1 MLEQHTERRKAHRF
15 DDDGVKAAVE
25 QCGALRGRS
34 APRGDGNEER
44 HEGRRVALVTD
55 RRRVRICEALGKP
68 EAAGGLAVRKQSGRV
83 NGIEVEIDKAC
94 VDRRL
99 AGLAQPPFEEC
110 ERLRR
115 CLEFAVRAARRR
127 QGAGAGRRLASSA
140 LLNLCTCITPSTRS
154 MATSGF

>member
-1 MLEQHTERRKAHRF
+1 M
-15 DDDGVKAAVE
+15 
-25 QCGALRGRS
+25 
-34 APRGDGNEER
+34 
-44 HEGRRVALVTD
+44 TD

-83 NGIEVEIDKAC
+83 NGIEVEIDKTC

-115 CLEFAVRAARRR
+115 CLRSVRREGVREQVRAGGSPLQR
-127 QGAGAGRRLASSA
+127 
-140 LLNLCTCITPSTRS
+140 C
-154 MATSGF
+154 